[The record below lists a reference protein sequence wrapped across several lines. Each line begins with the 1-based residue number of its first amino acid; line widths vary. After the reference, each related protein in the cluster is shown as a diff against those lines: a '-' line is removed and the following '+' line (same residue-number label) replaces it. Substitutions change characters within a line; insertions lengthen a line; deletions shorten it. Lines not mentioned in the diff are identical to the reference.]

1 MLYDNRSISSGM
13 ALYTLHCADVPLRNC
28 SLAHNSHEFVGIPIR
43 QTIRPPPSCTMTWL
57 R

>member
-1 MLYDNRSISSGM
+1 MIIKAYQVAWM
-13 ALYTLHCADVPLRNC
+13 ALYSLHCADVPLRNC